1 MVYGTILYSIIEM
14 NFELNPK
21 STMAPAGNHMGKFE
35 QLKDD
40 SEAAADDVFPVPTEY
55 LLDFKRQISELLIFI
70 DITHSDIEED
80 VQETLSPFNTL
91 STFQTLP
98 EGTVEFV
105 FSNLT

>member
-1 MVYGTILYSIIEM
+1 MLYSIIEM

-21 STMAPAGNHMGKFE
+21 SKMAPAGNHMGKFE

-105 FSNLT
+105 FNNLT